1 MPKLIAGPTRIAA
14 RGDRPKIIEEFFGC
28 VNSDD
33 DSVSI
38 ARMKSPEGWVE
49 PGQRPEFT
57 EFTVVL
63 KGSLTIKHERGEL
76 EVAAG
81 QGVVLSRRVGAIQQ
95 SSPRGRGV
103 CRRVPARF
111 FARYSAQGRRVTRL
125 IAAAGQ
131 PKSKMLCLT
140 G

>member
-1 MPKLIAGPTRIAA
+1 MPKLIAGATRIAA
-14 RGDRPKIIEEFFGC
+14 QGDRPKIIEEFFGC

-38 ARMKSPEGWVE
+38 ARMKSPEGSVE

-63 KGSLTIKHERGEL
+63 KGSLTVKHERGEL

-81 QGVVLSRRVGAIQQ
+81 QGVMSYPGEWVQY
-95 SSPRGRGV
+95 SSPAPGGAEYVAV
-103 CRRVPARF
+103 CLPAFSPDTVHRD
-111 FARYSAQGRRVTRL
+111 GE
-125 IAAAGQ
+125 
-131 PKSKMLCLT
+131 
-140 G
+140 